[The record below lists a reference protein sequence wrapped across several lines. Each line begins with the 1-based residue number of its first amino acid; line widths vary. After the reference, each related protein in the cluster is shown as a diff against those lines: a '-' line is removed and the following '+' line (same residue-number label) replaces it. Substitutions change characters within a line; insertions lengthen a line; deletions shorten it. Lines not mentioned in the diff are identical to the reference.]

1 MRPIRNVD
9 LQLRFVDTDML
20 GHVNNAVF
28 ATYAELGRVQF
39 FRDLGIEAR
48 TFILA
53 RLAIDY
59 RRQVLLS
66 DACRIT
72 TEPTRVGRSSIHMRQ
87 VLYAN
92 DQVAAEIEAVIVW
105 FDYEKQEPAAVPPEV
120 RALLGMPPEV

>member
-1 MRPIRNVD
+1 MRPIRTVD
-9 LQLRFVDTDML
+9 LQMRFVDTDML

-28 ATYAELGRVQF
+28 ATYAELGRVRF
-39 FRDLGIEAR
+39 FRDIGIEAR

-72 TEPTRVGRSSIHMRQ
+72 TEPTQVGRSSIHMRQ
-87 VLYAN
+87 VLLAN
-92 DQVAAEIEAVIVW
+92 DQVAAEIEAVLVW
-105 FDYEKQEPAAVPPEV
+105 FDYERQVPAPVPPDV
-120 RALLGMPPEV
+120 RALLGEPPEV